1 LAKDKAKSALFHSLA
16 LTPLGLLQDD
26 FRSVCDMNLIPRII
40 LATCFMASFAHAA
53 KQPNVVLILVDD
65 LGWAGLSCYGN
76 DLHETPHLDKLAKQG
91 VRFTDAYAASPV
103 CTPTRVAI
111 LTGKHPARLHMTIWR
126 ESALNRGNRKL
137 LQPVCVDSLP
147 VKHLTLAEIL
157 KEAGY
162 FNAHFGKWHVG
173 RAESYPQAHGFHLNV
188 GGTLWGAPQTFWY
201 PYNGNSYFRDWRYV
215 PDLEPGREGDY
226 LTDRLTDKALEV
238 MEEQAK
244 AKRPFYLNLWY
255 HTVHTP
261 IEGKPE
267 LVERYRKRIK
277 PDSIRKNP
285 HYAAMVHSMDE
296 NVGRVLAKLDQLGI
310 ADDTLVVFTSD
321 NGGFVNTCRL
331 NKGLQ
336 VANNAPLRSGK
347 GSCYEGGVRV
357 PLIVR
362 GPGVARG
369 KTSVEPV
376 YACDLYPTLL
386 RATGLGDKAKEGVD
400 GIDFTPVLRDPKAKL
415 SRDALYFHYPHYY
428 PTTTPVS
435 AVRKGDWKLLEY
447 FEDGRVE
454 LFNLKKDLGETKD
467 LSTTEPKI
475 AKALATELRAWRQE
489 VGALLPEPNP
499 ARK

>member
-1 LAKDKAKSALFHSLA
+1 
-16 LTPLGLLQDD
+16 
-26 FRSVCDMNLIPRII
+26 MNLLPRII
-40 LATCFMASFAHAA
+40 LFICLLASSVHAA
-53 KQPNVVLILVDD
+53 KQPNVVLILADD

-76 DLHETPHLDKLAKQG
+76 DLHETSHLDKLAKQG
-91 VRFTDAYAASPV
+91 MRFTDAYAASPV

-126 ESALNRGNRKL
+126 ESAHNRGNRKL

-201 PYNGNSYFRDWRYV
+201 PYNGDSYFRDWRYV

-226 LTDRLTDKALEV
+226 LTDRLTDKALAV
-238 MEEQAK
+238 MEQQAK
-244 AKRPFYLNLWY
+244 AKRPFYVNLWY

-277 PDSIRKNP
+277 PDSISKNP
-285 HYAAMVHSMDE
+285 HYAAMVHSLDE

-321 NGGFVNTCRL
+321 NGGFVNSCKL

-336 VANNAPLRSGK
+336 VANNTPLRSGK

-362 GPGVARG
+362 GPGVTQG
-369 KTSVEPV
+369 KTSAEPV

-386 RATGLGDKAKEGVD
+386 RAAGLADKAKEGVD
-400 GIDFTPVLRDPKAKL
+400 GVDFTPVLRNPKAKL
-415 SRDALYFHYPHYY
+415 PREALYFHYPHYY
-428 PTTTPVS
+428 QTTTPVS
-435 AVRKGDWKLLEY
+435 AVRKGAWKLLEY

-454 LFNLKKDLGETKD
+454 LFNLKKDLGETND
-467 LSTTEPKI
+467 LASDQPEI
-475 AKALATELRAWRQE
+475 AKRLAAELRAWRQE
-489 VGALLPEPNP
+489 VGALVPEPNP
-499 ARK
+499 ARQPKKK

>member
-1 LAKDKAKSALFHSLA
+1 
-16 LTPLGLLQDD
+16 
-26 FRSVCDMNLIPRII
+26 
-40 LATCFMASFAHAA
+40 
-53 KQPNVVLILVDD
+53 
-65 LGWAGLSCYGN
+65 
-76 DLHETPHLDKLAKQG
+76 
-91 VRFTDAYAASPV
+91 
-103 CTPTRVAI
+103 
-111 LTGKHPARLHMTIWR
+111 
-126 ESALNRGNRKL
+126 
-137 LQPVCVDSLP
+137 
-147 VKHLTLAEIL
+147 
-157 KEAGY
+157 
-162 FNAHFGKWHVG
+162 
-173 RAESYPQAHGFHLNV
+173 
-188 GGTLWGAPQTFWY
+188 
-201 PYNGNSYFRDWRYV
+201 
-215 PDLEPGREGDY
+215 
-226 LTDRLTDKALEV
+226 
-238 MEEQAK
+238 MEQLAK

-285 HYAAMVHSMDE
+285 HYAAMVHSLDE

-336 VANNAPLRSGK
+336 VANNTPLRSGK

-362 GPGVARG
+362 GPGVAQG
-369 KTSVEPV
+369 KTSSEPV

-386 RATGLGDKAKEGVD
+386 RAAGLTDKAKEGVD
-400 GIDFTPVLRDPKAKL
+400 GVDFTPVLRNPTAKL
-415 SRDALYFHYPHYY
+415 SREALYFHYPHYY
-428 PTTTPVS
+428 STTTPVS

-454 LFNLKKDLGETKD
+454 LFNLKKDLGEKTD
-467 LSTTEPKI
+467 LSSSQPKI

-499 ARK
+499 SRQPKKK

>member
-1 LAKDKAKSALFHSLA
+1 MK
-16 LTPLGLLQDD
+16 
-26 FRSVCDMNLIPRII
+26 LIPRII
-40 LATCFMASFAHAA
+40 FATCLLALSVHAA
-53 KQPNVVLILVDD
+53 KRPNVVLILADD

-76 DLHETPHLDKLAKQG
+76 DLHQTPHLDKLAKQG
-91 VRFTDAYAASPV
+91 MRFTDAYAASPV

-147 VKHLTLAEIL
+147 LKHLTLAEIL

-162 FNAHFGKWHVG
+162 FNAHLGKWHVG
-173 RAESYPQAHGFHLNV
+173 TAESYPQAHGFHLNV

-201 PYNGNSYFRDWRYV
+201 PFNGDSYFRDWRYV
-215 PDLEPGREGDY
+215 PGLEPGREGEY

-238 MEEQAK
+238 MEQQAK
-244 AKRPFYLNLWY
+244 AKRPFYINLWY

-277 PDSIRKNP
+277 PNSIRKNP
-285 HYAAMVHSMDE
+285 HYAAMVHSLDE

-321 NGGFVNTCRL
+321 NGGFVNSCKL
-331 NKGLQ
+331 HKGLQ
-336 VANNAPLRSGK
+336 VANNSPLRSGK

-362 GPGVARG
+362 GPGVAKG
-369 KTSVEPV
+369 KTSAEPV

-386 RATGLGDKAKEGVD
+386 RAAGLGDKGKEGID
-400 GIDFTPVLRDPKAKL
+400 GVDFTPVLRNPKAKL
-415 SRDALYFHYPHYY
+415 ARDALYFHYPHYY
-428 PTTTPVS
+428 LTTTPVS

-454 LFNLKKDLGETKD
+454 LFNLKKDLGETTD
-467 LSTTEPKI
+467 LSSTQPEI
-475 AKALATELRAWRQE
+475 AKRLAAELRSWRQE
-489 VGALLPEPNP
+489 VGALVPEPNP

>member
-1 LAKDKAKSALFHSLA
+1 
-16 LTPLGLLQDD
+16 
-26 FRSVCDMNLIPRII
+26 MNLLPRII
-40 LATCFMASFAHAA
+40 LFIYLLAFSAHAA
-53 KQPNVVLILVDD
+53 KQPNLVLILADD
-65 LGWAGLSCYGN
+65 LGWADLSCYGN

-103 CTPTRVAI
+103 CTPTRVAT

-126 ESALNRGNRKL
+126 ESAHNRGNRKL
-137 LQPVCVDSLP
+137 LQPICVDSLP

-162 FNAHFGKWHVG
+162 FNAHYGKWHVG

-201 PYNGNSYFRDWRYV
+201 PYNGDSYFRDWRYV
-215 PDLEPGREGDY
+215 PDLEPGSEGDY
-226 LTDRLTDKALEV
+226 LTDRLTDKALAM
-238 MEEQAK
+238 MEQQVK
-244 AKRPFYLNLWY
+244 AQRPFYLNLWY

-267 LVERYRKRIK
+267 LVERYSKKVK

-285 HYAAMVHSMDE
+285 HYAAMVHSLDE

-310 ADDTLVVFTSD
+310 AEDTLVVFTSD

-336 VANNAPLRSGK
+336 VANNSPLRNGK

-362 GPGVARG
+362 GPGVAKG
-369 KTSVEPV
+369 KTSAEPV

-386 RATGLGDKAKEGVD
+386 RTAGLGDKAKEGVD
-400 GIDFTPVLRDPKAKL
+400 GVDFTPVLLDPKAEL
-415 SRDALYFHYPHYY
+415 PREALYFHYPHYY
-428 PTTTPVS
+428 LTTTPVS
-435 AVRKGDWKLLEY
+435 AMRKGDWKLLEY

-454 LFNLKKDLGETKD
+454 LFNLKKDIGEKTD
-467 LSTTEPKI
+467 LSSVRPEVSN
-475 AKALATELRAWRQE
+475 ALSAELRAWRLE

-499 ARK
+499 ARLPKKK

>member
-1 LAKDKAKSALFHSLA
+1 
-16 LTPLGLLQDD
+16 
-26 FRSVCDMNLIPRII
+26 
-40 LATCFMASFAHAA
+40 
-53 KQPNVVLILVDD
+53 
-65 LGWAGLSCYGN
+65 
-76 DLHETPHLDKLAKQG
+76 LDGLAKQG

-126 ESALNRGNRKL
+126 ESALNRGKRKL
-137 LQPVCVDSLP
+137 LQPVCLDSLP
-147 VKHLTLAEIL
+147 LKHLTLAEIL

-162 FNAHFGKWHVG
+162 FNAHLGKWHVG

-201 PYNGNSYFRDWRYV
+201 PYNGDSYFRDWRYE
-215 PDLEPGREGDY
+215 PGLEPGREGEY

-238 MEEQAK
+238 MEQQTK

-255 HTVHTP
+255 HTVHIP

-267 LVERYRKRIK
+267 LVERYRKRIQ

-285 HYAAMVHSMDE
+285 HYAAMVHSLDE
-296 NVGRVLAKLDQLGI
+296 NVGRVLDKLDQLGI

-321 NGGFVNTCRL
+321 NGGGVNSCKL

-336 VANNAPLRSGK
+336 VANNSPLRSGK

-362 GPGVARG
+362 GPRVAQG
-369 KTSVEPV
+369 KTSSEPV

-386 RATGLGDKAKEGVD
+386 RTAGLSAKAKEGVD
-400 GIDFTPVLRDPKAKL
+400 GVDFTPVLRDPKAKL
-415 SRDALYFHYPHYY
+415 SREALFFHYPHYY
-428 PTTTPVS
+428 QTTTPVS

-454 LFNLKKDLGETKD
+454 LFNLKKDLSEKTD
-467 LSTTEPKI
+467 LASARPEI
-475 AKALATELRAWRQE
+475 AKRLAAELRAWRKE
-489 VGALLPEPNP
+489 VGALMPEPNP
-499 ARK
+499 DRK